1 MLSEPLLV
9 VARLARA
16 FDDLAIRYL
25 VGGSLAS
32 SIYGVPR
39 ATQDVDLVAEMAPD
53 HAEGL
58 AAALAGEFYV
68 DAGMIRDAIRRRAS
82 FNVVHLATM
91 FKADVFVGR
100 DDAWSREEM
109 ARARAEELETP
120 EGRAAIRFASPEDT
134 LLHKLVW
141 YRRGG
146 EVSDRQWG
154 DIAGVIRV
162 QAGALDAD
170 YLRHWA
176 GFLDVS
182 DLLGRA
188 WPIDP
193 PAAPTAGDASG
204 PVEEQRG
211 SS

>member
-16 FDDLAIRYL
+16 FDDLGIRYV

-39 ATQDVDLVAEMAPD
+39 ATQDVDLVAD
-53 HAEGL
+53 IGL
-58 AAALAGEFYV
+58 AHVEALTGALADEFYI

-91 FKADVFVGR
+91 FKADIFIAES
-100 DDAWSREEM
+100 DAWSRAEM
-109 ARARAEELETP
+109 SRARTEQFDTP
-120 EGRAAIRFASPEDT
+120 EGQVAIRFASPEDT

-141 YRRGG
+141 YKLGN

-154 DIAGVIRV
+154 DILGVLKV
-162 QAGALDAD
+162 QADSLDD
-170 YLRHWA
+170 EYLDRSA
-176 GFLDVS
+176 RSLDVS
-182 DLLGRA
+182 DLLRRA
-188 WPIDP
+188 RQPE
-193 PAAPTAGDASG
+193 PA
-204 PVEEQRG
+204 
-211 SS
+211 

>member
-9 VARLARA
+9 VARLARTL
-16 FDDLAIRYL
+16 DDLGIRYL

-32 SIYGVPR
+32 SMYGVPR
-39 ATQDVDLVAEMAPD
+39 ATQDVDLVADIDPTQ
-53 HAEGL
+53 AEPF

-68 DAGMIRDAIRRRAS
+68 DAAMIGDAIRRRAS

-109 ARARAEELETP
+109 SRARAEEIDTP

-134 LLHKLVW
+134 LLHKLVR

-154 DIAGVIRV
+154 DAVGVIRV
-162 QAGALDAD
+162 QADSLDAE
-170 YLRHWA
+170 YLRRWA
-176 GFLDVS
+176 VALDVS
-182 DLLGRA
+182 DLLARA
-188 WPIDP
+188 RPIDP
-193 PAAPTAGDASG
+193 PAPRDAGDASG
-204 PVEEQRG
+204 PDGPDRH
-211 SS
+211 SP

>member
-9 VARLARA
+9 VARLARTL
-16 FDDLAIRYL
+16 DDLGIRYL

-32 SIYGVPR
+32 SLYGVPR
-39 ATQDVDLVAEMAPD
+39 ATQDVDLVADIDPTQ
-53 HAEGL
+53 AEPF

-68 DAGMIRDAIRRRAS
+68 DAAMIGDAIRRRAS

-91 FKADVFVGR
+91 FKADVFVVR

-109 ARARAEELETP
+109 SRARAEEIDTP
-120 EGRAAIRFASPEDT
+120 EGRAAIRFASPEVT

-154 DIAGVIRV
+154 DIAG
-162 QAGALDAD
+162 
-170 YLRHWA
+170 
-176 GFLDVS
+176 
-182 DLLGRA
+182 
-188 WPIDP
+188 
-193 PAAPTAGDASG
+193 
-204 PVEEQRG
+204 
-211 SS
+211 

>member
-16 FDDLAIRYL
+16 FDDLSIRYL

-39 ATQDVDLVAEMAPD
+39 ATQDVDLVAEMVPA
-53 HAEGL
+53 HAEPL
-58 AAALAGEFYV
+58 AAALEAEFYV

-82 FNVVHLATM
+82 FNVIHLATM

-109 ARARAEELETP
+109 SRARADEIDTP
-120 EGRAAIRFASPEDT
+120 EGPAVIRFASPEDT

-154 DIAGVIRV
+154 DIVGVIRV
-162 QAGALDAD
+162 QADSLDAG
-170 YLRHWA
+170 YLRRWA
-176 GFLDVS
+176 VVLDVS
-182 DLLGRA
+182 DLLARA
-188 WPIDP
+188 SSIDP
-193 PAAPTAGDASG
+193 PAPRDASD
-204 PVEEQRG
+204 P
-211 SS
+211 SSPAEPDNRLG